1 MRLYSI
7 SWLIA
12 AVLASLLLTV
22 SGHTQTRTDF
32 GQVIVYGQGP
42 DIILIPGLGCS
53 GEVWKTTVGQ
63 IEKTNTCHVVTLAG
77 FAGVPAVSGDFLAP
91 RRDALVAYIRK
102 NCKTKPIVIGH
113 SLGGFLGLMIA
124 SEYPDVIGKL
134 IVVDAVP
141 FLPALAN
148 PAATVELA
156 KPQAAMME
164 RMLLNQDAVNFAQS
178 QYATIRTMVSDS
190 TQSRTVAE
198 WSIASDRT
206 SLTAAMREMMTTDYR
221 KNISTIRVPTL
232 VLGSWGGYKVFG
244 MTSDMVLGLFQQN
257 YAALPSVTIHMA
269 PTARHFIMLDEPTW
283 FFSEV
288 HSFLKTN

>member
-1 MRLYSI
+1 M
-7 SWLIA
+7 
-12 AVLASLLLTV
+12 
-22 SGHTQTRTDF
+22 
-32 GQVIVYGQGP
+32 
-42 DIILIPGLGCS
+42 IPGLGCS

-221 KNISTIRVPTL
+221 KNISAIRVPTL
-232 VLGSWGGYKVFG
+232 VLGSWGGYKTFG

-257 YAALPSVTIHMA
+257 YAAQPSVTIHMA
-269 PTARHFIMLDEPTW
+269 PTARHFIMLDEPNW

-288 HSFLKTN
+288 LSFLKTR